1 MPRDVFSALWT
12 GFHNERE
19 KGAEENVMKAIE
31 SLDKAAQYNP
41 WWVSRGDGDSKM
53 ADDRSKVAR
62 YITEAIEM
70 IGVVRNSIKN

>member
-1 MPRDVFSALWT
+1 M
-12 GFHNERE
+12 E